1 VSVRG
6 RAPSGSSTAGYR
18 QRVITPPISPPSLTF
33 FARATVTVAE
43 PIDIGLTHEGERRVV
58 PITGGFVEAEGWS
71 GKVLAFGADF
81 QRYPSSEVA
90 LLEARY
96 VIETD
101 DGSHIVVENSAVR
114 SGSAADLRSLMSGDP
129 VDPARIYFRCVPRL
143 HTAMTSPHAW
153 VNGRVF
159 VGTGRRNADTVVIDI
174 FALN

>member
-1 VSVRG
+1 VL
-6 RAPSGSSTAGYR
+6 
-18 QRVITPPISPPSLTF
+18 TPPIVSPALSF

-81 QRYPSSEVA
+81 QRYPSAEVA
-90 LLEARY
+90 ILEARY

-101 DGSHIVVENSAVR
+101 DGSHIVVENSAIR
-114 SGSAADLRSLMSGDP
+114 SGSAADLRSLMSGEA

-143 HTAMTSPHAW
+143 HTAVTSPHAW
-153 VNGRVF
+153 INGRIF
-159 VGTGRRNADTVVIDI
+159 IGTGQRNADTVVIDI
-174 FALN
+174 FAVQ